1 MAAKYIYIV
10 TSELQTTC
18 PMTFNPCA
26 GRMHSVV
33 CPETAVGT
41 EKLMA
46 AGNEPHKTPNT
57 NSSQT
62 NTSSKFVCNDL
73 NLKTERGGWVR
84 KPATPPRNTVVQWPN
99 GMSHFQPT
107 EFDYFTIPIHN
118 LISRIL
124 EAERRTSASEI
135 RRPKV
140 TQIILHGATYS
151 KCLESY

>member
-1 MAAKYIYIV
+1 
-10 TSELQTTC
+10 
-18 PMTFNPCA
+18 MTFNPCA
-26 GRMHSVV
+26 RRMHSVV

-46 AGNEPHKTPNT
+46 AGNEPQKTPNT
-57 NSSQT
+57 NSIQT

-73 NLKTERGGWVR
+73 NLTTERGGWFR
-84 KPATPPRNTVVQWPN
+84 KAATPPGNTVVQWPN

-107 EFDYFTIPIHN
+107 EFDYFTIPNHN

-124 EAERRTSASEI
+124 EAERIKTWSG
-135 RRPKV
+135 RRPIAS
-140 TQIILHGATYS
+140 QIIHHGATYR